1 MLTRAAFSAGLTG
14 WVLAGTRAGRAAD
27 AVQLQLG
34 AMPIDPSAEAF
45 YGQDQGFFR
54 GAGLDVM
61 LANTAGDRL
70 IDWSGEFNSYLVPFD
85 PFGMPTISREPS
97 PGLLF
102 GKSAL
107 ADL

>member
-54 GAGLDVM
+54 GAGLDVKVTILNNGSS
-61 LANTAGDRL
+61 LAAATT
-70 IDWSGEFNSYLVPFD
+70 SGSLDVG
-85 PFGMPTISREPS
+85 FGSPS
-97 PGLLF
+97 PVILAHQRGLAVRF
-102 GKSAL
+102 IAP
-107 ADL
+107 AAV